1 MKTDDSILGLKKKC
15 MTIPF
20 FNKRSRRLTWNA
32 PAEIFISCKI
42 KTDNNNCSQNKNHIK
57 LQLIQDMLSKKYW
70 GITQDKLDNLQ
81 NNYKKYNIIMS
92 RDRDNVVI
100 QVKL

>member
-1 MKTDDSILGLKKKC
+1 MNIT
-15 MTIPF
+15 F
-20 FNKRSRRLTWNA
+20 FNKRSRRLTWDA
-32 PAEIFISCKI
+32 PAEIIISCKI
-42 KTDNNNCSQNKNHIK
+42 ETDNNCTQNKNRIK

-70 GITQDKLDNLQ
+70 GITQDKLDNSQ

-92 RDRDNVVI
+92 RAHDNVVI

>member
-1 MKTDDSILGLKKKC
+1 MKTDSILGLKKKW

-20 FNKRSRRLTWNA
+20 FNKRSRRLTWDA
-32 PAEIFISCKI
+32 PAEIIISCKI
-42 KTDNNNCSQNKNHIK
+42 ETDNNNCSQNKNRIK

-70 GITQDKLDNLQ
+70 GMTQDKLDNSQ
-81 NNYKKYNIIMS
+81 DNYKKYNIIMS
-92 RDRDNVVI
+92 RARDSVVI